1 VSAIWGLSPSGID
14 GSVAYNPIR
23 ELTIYAFGSWN
34 DSSIHD
40 NIQTGL
46 LPVGVT
52 CDNVAPNSIDGRRA
66 CAFTEGNR
74 ESGTPKYTY
83 GLSGLGT
90 VGPVDLG
97 ITAKRTGPRF
107 IFDNGA
113 AMFRGDIGITTAT
126 PGRVVEEQVF
136 GKTAPAY
143 WLVNLDARLNLDKLG
158 ITALGMKHTYFQLN
172 VYNLFDKFYV
182 GGFGGGL
189 AQSLRPDLHATSTPA
204 CTPTVTVPTGVR
216 RHSSRSA
223 RRGRSAELE
232 HRILISCAI
241 EQRRAPRERRRSL
254 SGRTHRKL
262 TSWRISRNLA
272 GLGAFVRRA
281 ISLLSHTE

>member
-1 VSAIWGLSPSGID
+1 VFRNLGTVTKWGID

-172 VYNLFDKFYV
+172 VYNLFDKFMRRR
-182 GGFGGGL
+182 FRR
-189 AQSLRPDLHATSTPA
+189 RPGTVDFDPTCNATPG
-204 CTPTVTVPTGVR
+204 P
-216 RHSSRSA
+216 SA
-223 RRGRSAELE
+223 RRRSRSDLGCATVRLDGAPRTVWNIE
-232 HRILISCAI
+232 HR
-241 EQRRAPRERRRSL
+241 
-254 SGRTHRKL
+254 
-262 TSWRISRNLA
+262 
-272 GLGAFVRRA
+272 F
-281 ISLLSHTE
+281 